1 MTAFKKLTIKKYK
14 TFANDNF
21 CIKKIFTD
29 NNICFKFKTKKG
41 NICKKCGKVD
51 LVRVAANF

>member
-14 TFANDNF
+14 TFVNDNF

-29 NNICFKFKTKKG
+29 NNICFKFKTKKKETYAKNVG
-41 NICKKCGKVD
+41 RSI
-51 LVRVAANF
+51 